1 MSKIT
6 EIPQRACKER
16 DTHVGVFDK
25 GHGPC
30 LAAVRLWAPGSR
42 SETQA
47 TVATSCADAQ
57 RAWSTVIGCDS
68 KRGDTGWS
76 CPTAR
81 GVGGWL
87 AVLAV
92 TQSVSY
98 NGRNRTDRTKQPTTQ
113 TVIPKE
119 TEGVEKKT
127 RLGRLASSHHRRLFR
142 SASSFFYNA
151 YADI

>member
-6 EIPQRACKER
+6 KTPYTARKER
-16 DTHVGVFDK
+16 DTHIWVFDI
-25 GHGPC
+25 GHRPR
-30 LAAVRLWAPGSR
+30 LAAVRLLAPGSR

-47 TVATSCADAQ
+47 TVATSCADAP
-57 RAWSTVIGCDS
+57 RARSAVIGCDS

-76 CPTAR
+76 CPAER

-87 AVLAV
+87 AVLTV

-98 NGRNRTDRTKQPTTQ
+98 NVRNRIDRTKQPTTQ

-119 TEGVEKKT
+119 TEGVERKT
-127 RLGRLASSHHRRLFR
+127 HG
-142 SASSFFYNA
+142 
-151 YADI
+151 